1 MATSKTAA
9 QKPVAKK
16 SGSGTYDDKS
26 IKTLAFPESVRKN
39 PSMYI
44 GGTDAHGLFV
54 ILREPCD
61 NFVDEFLAGRN
72 NFGAIKIDSDGSYW
86 VQDGGAGIPQG
97 IAKGEINVNGK
108 IVKTLTPTMQNI
120 FGTLHT
126 SGKFES
132 EAYAVSIGSH
142 GVGVKGTNAT
152 SEFFDVVSCYK
163 GKWYKIGFK
172 KGKLTTPVQSCA
184 APKSPFTGKTML
196 KGTLIR
202 YKPDATIFSVK
213 SFPPSM
219 LLEWAEVQSYLN
231 PGLRILVDVKGK
243 TKSFESKK
251 GPVEYIEKR
260 LVALKAVG
268 EADMFEFNNELGQAV
283 VSFSNADGL
292 ELKGF
297 TNGLANSQGGKH
309 VDSVVSALY
318 EAIKPHIG
326 AMRKDEKPF
335 TARDFSDGMVGI
347 VNAKLHKASFSSQDK
362 AKLVDDRMGAGF
374 KDMVLPVAK
383 KFFSANKAMAKRL
396 VERAKK
402 ISALK
407 NKFKASKA
415 LTTELNGLK
424 RNGLPANYAPARA
437 GTPIHEREL
446 FIVEG
451 DSAAGGFRKV
461 RANHQ
466 ALLPLS
472 GKIKNAVRA
481 KGDAALL
488 SKAVLNI
495 LAAIGFD
502 PKQAEPLKKLQIG
515 KIIFLADADP
525 DGSHINCLLLGLIS
539 KYLPEMFEQGM
550 VYVAD
555 MPEFYA
561 IKGTHLFTGDTLSEV
576 NAKAEKAG
584 VKVDVQHAKGWG
596 EVDPQVLKILAV
608 DGSRRLIKINPLSA
622 EDTRIFH
629 GLMGQVDDN
638 GGGTAAS
645 EKPEPAAKLAVKK
658 VPARKTAAAKKVP
671 ARKTTRKVTK

>member
-1 MATSKTAA
+1 MATSK
-9 QKPVAKK
+9 KPL
-16 SGSGTYDDKS
+16 TYDAS
-26 IKTLAFPESVRKN
+26 SVKTLAFPESVRKN
-39 PSMYI
+39 PAMYI

-54 ILREPCD
+54 ILREPAD

-72 NFGAIKIDSDGSYW
+72 TFGAIKIDADGSYW

-108 IVKTLTPTMQNI
+108 IVKTSTPTMQNI

-152 SEFFDVVSCYK
+152 SEYFDVVSCFK

-172 KGKLTTPVQSCA
+172 KGKLTTTVQECK
-184 APKSPFTGKTML
+184 APKSPFTGKLMA
-196 KGTLIR
+196 KGTLIH
-202 YKPDATIFSVK
+202 YKPDASIFSVK

-219 LLEWAEVQSYLN
+219 LLEWAEIQSYLN
-231 PGLRILVDVKGK
+231 AGLRILVDVKGK
-243 TKSFESKK
+243 AKTFESKK
-251 GPVEYIEKR
+251 GPVEYVEKR
-260 LVALKAVG
+260 LTALKAVA
-268 EADMFEFNNELGQAV
+268 EPDMFQFNNELGQCV
-283 VSFSNADGL
+283 VAFSNANDL

-309 VDSVVSALY
+309 VDSVVAALY
-318 EAIKPHIG
+318 ESIKPHMTG
-326 AMRKDEKPF
+326 VKKVDGKVVYPF
-335 TARDFSDGMVGI
+335 KVGDFSDGMVGI

-374 KDMVLPVAK
+374 KDMVLPAAK
-383 KFFSANKAMAKRL
+383 KFFAANKAMAKRL
-396 VERAKK
+396 CERAVK

-415 LTTELNGLK
+415 LTTELNVLK
-424 RNGLPANYAPARA
+424 KNGLPANYAPARA
-437 GTPIHEREL
+437 GTPIPMREL

-472 GKIKNAVRA
+472 GKIKNAIRA
-481 KGDAALL
+481 KGDSALL

-502 PKQAEPLKKLQIG
+502 PKQADPLKKLQIG
-515 KIIFLADADP
+515 KIILLADADP

-561 IKGTHLFTGDTLSEV
+561 IKGTHLFTGDSLSEV
-576 NAKAEKAG
+576 SKKAEKAG
-584 VKVDVQHAKGWG
+584 VKVDVLHAKGWG

-608 DGSRRLIKINPLSA
+608 DGTRRLIKINPLSA
-622 EDTRIFH
+622 NDISVFH
-629 GLMGQVDDN
+629 ALMGQAEGN
-638 GGGTAAS
+638 EGGA
-645 EKPEPAAKLAVKK
+645 EKEPAA
-658 VPARKTAAAKKVP
+658 PKTPAAKKVAAKKAP
-671 ARKTTRKVTK
+671 ARKVAAKTVKKKVAA